1 MKNTNLKLNKIKLV
15 ARVMLAVILV
25 VGVLNLSSCNIT
37 FPWEQRGWHSASRH
51 FDTFKDAEEY
61 INNSPRDGDTF
72 ILFDLD
78 AEESVEKIY
87 YEVDALGTVK
97 NKKLVYSWS
106 ILRGTFYAIKNT
118 EESKFRIDYQ
128 FRMWGIDVADNAEFE
143 IRLLKPTNDDVMD
156 DIMYLQE
163 IYQNHNIGDPEY
175 PEWLQYGL
183 YADGKIV
190 MEIVLSVPSLEDDNY
205 EEYYSDVCDM
215 LLENLVVIK

>member
-1 MKNTNLKLNKIKLV
+1 MKNTNLKLSKTKLV
-15 ARVMLAVILV
+15 AKLMLVVILV
-25 VGVLNLSSCNIT
+25 VGVLNLSSCNIQ
-37 FPWEQRGWHSASRH
+37 FPWTQRGWHNASRN

-61 INNSPRDGDTF
+61 INNAPKDGNTF

-78 AEESVEKIY
+78 DEECIQETLYQIN
-87 YEVDALGTVK
+87 ALGTIK

-106 ILRGTFYAIKNT
+106 VLRGTFYAIKST

-143 IRLLKPTNDDVMD
+143 IRLLEPLNDDVMD

-163 IYQNHNIGDPEY
+163 IYKNRNIGDPNFSK
-175 PEWLQYGL
+175 LLSYGL
-183 YADGKIV
+183 YAEDKII
-190 MEIVLSVPSLEDDNY
+190 MEIVFSVPLLEDGNY